1 MDLVLQEELI
11 GLHVYI
17 SNNEISKYT
26 QKKPEKTEYKTIQS
40 IIWVGHINTLHW
52 WIKTCS
58 KKVSNDIKMWI
69 TYYLELLA
77 LYMLYNS
84 DKMPVLSNS

>member
-26 QKKPEKTEYKTIQS
+26 QKKPEKTEYKNMQS
-40 IIWVGHINTLHW
+40 II
-52 WIKTCS
+52 
-58 KKVSNDIKMWI
+58 
-69 TYYLELLA
+69 
-77 LYMLYNS
+77 
-84 DKMPVLSNS
+84 